1 MTLKDTLSKYDFKFK
16 KKFGQN
22 FISDP
27 HLLQKIVQAAEITA
41 DDIVVEIGPG
51 AGTLTRVLAE
61 AARAVV
67 AIEID
72 PELIP
77 IIEENMAGIDNFHLI
92 CADALDINLDELV
105 AEKTGSTAS
114 YKIVANLPYYITT
127 PLVMHFLEQGFA
139 INRIVI
145 MVQKEVAQRFQAA
158 PGTKEYGAVTVA
170 LNYYGQVS
178 LAFIVSRQLFTPQPE
193 VDSAVIDIRIFEQKP
208 YEARD
213 PQMFRRLIKAAFSQR
228 RKTLHNAI
236 KTAGI
241 APDIMAQAMLE
252 CDIDP
257 KRRGETLSVA
267 EFVALANQVTALM
280 ASSNESK

>member
-1 MTLKDTLSKYDFKFK
+1 MTLKETLAQHGFKFK

-22 FISDP
+22 FITDP
-27 HLLQKIVQAAEITA
+27 HLLQKIADAADITK

-51 AGTLTRVLAE
+51 AATLTRTLAMR
-61 AARAVV
+61 ARAVV

-72 PELIP
+72 PDLIP
-77 IIEENMAGIDNFHLI
+77 IIEENMAGVNNFHLV
-92 CADALDINLDELV
+92 CADALAINLDELV
-105 AEKTGSTAS
+105 AEKVGWHGA

-127 PLVMHFLEQGFA
+127 PLIMHFLEQNFA

-178 LAFIVSRQLFTPQPE
+178 LAFIVSRQLFMPQPE
-193 VDSAVIDIRIFEQKP
+193 VDSAVIDVRLYDQKP
-208 YEARD
+208 YTAQD
-213 PQMFRRLIKAAFSQR
+213 PAMFRSLVKAAFGQR
-228 RKTLHNAI
+228 RKTLHNAL
-236 KTAGI
+236 KTSGVT
-241 APDIMAQAMLE
+241 PDILAQALAQT
-252 CDIDP
+252 DIDP

-267 EFVALANQVTALM
+267 EFVALSNAVTALE
-280 ASSNESK
+280 AGQ